1 MKSIPRLLA
10 AATLIAAT
18 LPAHAEKA
26 DRDKPVNLDADRIVI
41 DDAKKINVFEGNVQ
55 LVQGTLTIRSEKLV
69 VTQDAEGY
77 KNGVATGGPGGLAR
91 FRQKREGKDEYVEGE
106 AERIVHDG
114 KLDKTEF
121 FQRAHVKSGQDEV
134 RGEFISFDSKN
145 ENYLVSSG
153 PAGAVKAAVPGANN
167 RVRAVIQPKNKA
179 TQAALPPSAK
189 PAPELPPLKAV
200 PELVN
205 PSQE

>member
-1 MKSIPRLLA
+1 MNPKARLLA
-10 AATLIAAT
+10 AAALLAAF

-26 DRDKPVNLDADRIVI
+26 DRDKPVNLDADRIII
-41 DDAKKINVFEGNVQ
+41 DDAKKINIFEGNVQ

-69 VTQDAEGY
+69 VTQDADGY

-134 RGEFISFDSKN
+134 HGQYISFDSKN

-153 PAGAVKAAVPGANN
+153 PAGAGPVALPGANN
-167 RVRAVIQPKNKA
+167 RVRAVIQPKHKA
-179 TQAALPPSAK
+179 GTATPPPPGK
-189 PAPELPPLKAV
+189 PAVEPPPLRAV

-205 PSQE
+205 PNQE